1 MGIQVRPATT
11 ADHPAIARLTVDA
24 YRADGQL
31 EAETGRYA
39 DVLADVAGRADQTE
53 ILVAVDSDGGADGGV
68 LGAVAFV
75 LPGSAFAE
83 LARPGEAEFRMLA
96 VDPSA
101 QGRGVGQALVR
112 ACVARAREVRASGIL
127 IFTRSFAERAQRFY
141 TRMGFVRAPEHDRSP
156 MPGVDLLALH
166 LPITPAEV

>member
-1 MGIQVRPATT
+1 MSIQVRPATT
-11 ADHPAIARLTVDA
+11 ADHPAVARLTVDA

-31 EAETGRYA
+31 EAETGGYA

-53 ILVAVDSDGGADGGV
+53 ILVAVDQSDGAV

-75 LPGSAFAE
+75 LPGSTFAE

-96 VDPSA
+96 VDPGA
-101 QGRGVGQALVR
+101 QGRGVGEALVR
-112 ACVARAREVRASGIL
+112 ACVARASEVGASGIL
-127 IFTRSFAERAQRFY
+127 IFTRSFAERAQRLY
-141 TRMGFVRAPEHDRSP
+141 TRLGFVRAPEHDWSP

-166 LPITPAEV
+166 LALAGNG